1 MEMMAKRCSLCS
13 ESIVERGIQWLR
25 ANWVP
30 FVFSF
35 VTGFLTYGFALTNKL
50 TNYDEVHSLF
60 GKGATL
66 ESGRWGLDVLSY
78 VFPDVSMPWLY
89 GIISLFFM
97 ALSVC
102 LVVRIFEIKRKVFQI
117 LLSGLIISFPSL
129 IGTMAYMYT
138 SASYAVAFYLA
149 VLAVW
154 VLRGHRKWDAVLAG
168 MLTIASLSIYQAY
181 LAVAASFLVLL
192 LLQRTLRHHKI
203 KEILLQGV
211 RSVLVLGCSMVVYYL
226 ITKVLQKVLQVPMG
240 SYAKVNIDLG
250 ISDLLSKVGYAYY
263 HFLMF
268 FVVGFRGLIPTAF
281 SRVIHVVLMIILGV
295 IDLRW
300 MFRTKK
306 VSYITLFLLLLGIL
320 PLSIGTMY
328 LCIDHRTLHTL
339 VMYSFVAVY
348 VGAMILVEHHL
359 DDGEKKNKS
368 ILADLSAVCAL
379 LIVSTNI
386 SIGNQAFLQMHLK
399 YENTYAFY
407 TSLMSDLRRNE
418 TFAPGTKLAII
429 GDYDVPDHYEENFSD
444 LKRIMGV
451 GGVEPTDYSNG
462 EFVKY
467 YLGVDIAFATG
478 EEVAAIEATEEFQQ
492 MACYPYHG
500 SVQTIDGILVVKLSG

>member
-1 MEMMAKRCSLCS
+1 M
-13 ESIVERGIQWLR
+13 
-25 ANWVP
+25 P
-30 FVFSF
+30 FLSSF
-35 VTGFLTYGFALTNKL
+35 VTGILTYGFALTNKL
-50 TNYDEVHSLF
+50 VNYDEVHSLF

-66 ESGRWGLDVLSY
+66 ESGRWGLDVLSL

-102 LVVRIFEIKRKVFQI
+102 IVVRIFEIKRKVFQI
-117 LLSGLIISFPSL
+117 LLSGLIVSFPSL
-129 IGTMAYMYT
+129 VGTMAYMYT
-138 SASYAVAFYLA
+138 SASYAVAFYLS

-154 VLRGHRKWDAVLAG
+154 VLRSDTKWGPFLAG
-168 MLTIASLSIYQAY
+168 VMIIFSLSIYQAY
-181 LAVAASFLVLL
+181 VAVTVSSLVLL
-192 LLQRTLRHHKI
+192 SLQRTLRLHKI
-203 KEILLQGV
+203 KEILWHGM
-211 RSVLVLGCSMVVYYL
+211 RYVLVLGCSMVVYYL

-250 ISDLLSKVGYAYY
+250 ISDLVSKIGYAYY

-281 SRVIHVVLMIILGV
+281 SRVIHAILMVILGI

-300 MFRTKK
+300 IMKTKK
-306 VSYITLFLLLLGIL
+306 VSYIALFLLLLGIL

-348 VGAMILVEHHL
+348 VGALILLEHHL
-359 DDGEKKNKS
+359 DDVERQGRRSKS
-368 ILADLSAVCAL
+368 VLADLSVVCAL

-407 TSLMSDLRRNE
+407 SSLLSELRDNE
-418 TFAPGTKLAII
+418 AFVPGTKVAII
-429 GDYDVPDHYEENFSD
+429 GEYDAPDHYEEGMPD

-451 GGVEPTDYSNG
+451 DGVDPMDYSNQ

-467 YLGVDIAFATG
+467 YIGVDIPFASA
-478 EEVAAIEATEEFQQ
+478 EEIAAIEASEEFQQ

-500 SVQTIDGILVVKLSG
+500 SVETIDGIIVVKLG